1 MPACLPQIV
10 PLGVAFK
17 FLDFA
22 SLWHKA
28 ACRNGAQNVN
38 ASKIL
43 PKEN

>member
-1 MPACLPQIV
+1 MPACFHQIV
-10 PLGVAFK
+10 LLGVALK

-22 SLWHKA
+22 SLWQKA